1 MTFKFPTAMRQA
13 LRETC
18 AGDVATAT
26 STIQAALAAHSENTR
41 PGTWA
46 DKTPQTL
53 LIGSNASGAARPS
66 GETGAAATSKFD
78 TSGNRL
84 RRVGTPNGTPRQSL
98 KSVLHGLRHS
108 RPDFTVPAA
117 RKTTILPRIADGARY
132 EQRHFSCSEGARD
145 YRIYVPG
152 GLSQPAEGLLLMLHG
167 CTQTADDFACGTGMN
182 QLAEQHNLII
192 LYPEQNRAE
201 NPSVCWNWFRPQDQR
216 RGAGEP
222 SLLAALTRQI
232 EEEFKVKRGRA
243 FTAGL
248 SAGGAMAATLGAVY
262 PDVYCAIGVHS
273 GLAHGAAHDVP
284 SAFAAMRG
292 DMTFAS
298 GSPADQSWSDT
309 GRTPRIVFHGSG
321 DGTVH
326 PSNAD
331 RVFGASDDAS
341 AASAESGISAGG
353 RRYHRTI
360 VASSKQVSARELW
373 MIEGSGH
380 AWSGG
385 SATGSFTDPV
395 GPDASAEMVRF
406 FLQAESREFSK

>member
-13 LRETC
+13 LTETC

-26 STIQAALAAHSENTR
+26 TTIQAALAALSDPAK
-41 PGTWA
+41 PGTRA

-53 LIGSNASGAARPS
+53 LIGSNAASAAGPSAESGAAAKP
-66 GETGAAATSKFD
+66 K
-78 TSGNRL
+78 SGNGLWR
-84 RRVGTPNGTPRQSL
+84 NGAPRQSL
-98 KSVLHGLRHS
+98 KTVMDALQRG
-108 RPDFTVPAA
+108 RPGFTAPAA
-117 RKTTILPRIADGARY
+117 RKPTILPRIADGARY
-132 EQRHFSCSEGARD
+132 EQRNFSCAEGARD

-182 QLAEQHNLII
+182 ELAELHNLII
-192 LYPEQNRAE
+192 LYPEQSRAE

-222 SLLAALTRQI
+222 SILAALTQQI
-232 EEEFKVKRGRA
+232 AEEFKVKRGRA

-262 PDVYCAIGVHS
+262 PDIYCAIGVHS

-292 DMTFAS
+292 DITYAT
-298 GSPADQSWSDT
+298 GSPADQSWNDT

-331 RVFGASDDAS
+331 RVFGASDDAA
-341 AASAESGISAGG
+341 AASAESGVSAGG

-360 VASSKQVSARELW
+360 VASSNQDSARELW
-373 MIEGSGH
+373 MIEDSGH

-406 FLQAESREFSK
+406 FLQAKSQEFSK